1 VRREDL
7 TRSFEGDPLLKVG
20 AGAMLLALGFAIV
33 VAVAAYLDRPMESA
47 AAKPEVKSAT
57 EPARSLR
64 PRRRSVGR
72 EGHTFAQVPGNTRTS
87 PPIGVRYTAR
97 S

>member
-1 VRREDL
+1 MRLPDL
-7 TRSFEGDPLLKVG
+7 THRFERDPLLKVG
-20 AGAMLLALGFAIV
+20 AGAMILALGFTIV
-33 VAVAAYLDRPMESA
+33 VAVAAFLDRPIESA

-64 PRRRSVGR
+64 PRRRPVGR

-87 PPIGVRYTAR
+87 PPIGVR
-97 S
+97 